1 MAHWSGLHAAIAA
14 DRRDE
19 VAEHARAL
27 TGWDGYSSFHKAMAE
42 AAACWL
48 DTLNGNV
55 RADRVESAATRL
67 HAVGLRWDAA
77 RLAGQAAIRT
87 TDRTAMVTLLERAR
101 TLQGPSSTSDQ
112 RQPTASPGE
121 AVLSERERQ
130 VAELV
135 VSGLTY
141 RQIGD
146 RLFISAKTV
155 EHHMARMR
163 QRLGATSRPDLLARL
178 RTLVTTG

>member
-1 MAHWSGLHAAIAA
+1 MVSL
-14 DRRDE
+14 
-19 VAEHARAL
+19 
-27 TGWDGYSSFHKAMAE
+27 M
-42 AAACWL
+42 
-48 DTLNGNV
+48 TLGVMNITNKERG
-55 RADRVESAATRL
+55 RQFQPQHIEE
-67 HAVGLRWDAA
+67 GMK
-77 RLAGQAAIRT
+77 LAGQAAIRT

-155 EHHMARMR
+155 EHHMARRNM
-163 QRLGATSRPDLLARL
+163 GAGHGL
-178 RTLVTTG
+178 RHSPPGPAPQIGGQDQGVQPSSPRHWWRNRGG